1 MKFTEAMLEEY
12 SKPLSET
19 EDNHCKN
26 AIRMVSDA
34 LKPLGFT
41 DDGKGITKLCAD
53 TFAYSIELKNASEG
67 RRIKLFV
74 QGSYANNTNVRTK
87 SDVDIAVV
95 QEDVFQTK
103 YRTSGSY
110 VQSDADYNFYVAE
123 ARPISFK
130 DEVEKCL
137 IVKFGKDVERKK
149 KSIKVHG
156 NAYRK
161 DADAVPCKRYRDYTN
176 DYRKDVNNY
185 IGAISIRTD
194 DGETIINYP
203 EQHIKNGREKNNATN
218 YLYKKLVRILKKIR
232 YMMEENGYKST
243 QDVSSFALE
252 SLLWNIPDSYY
263 LEWGKYRKVDAF
275 KQLIALLIAQKPQFS
290 YYKEA
295 NGIKDLFKDNAQISN
310 MFDFLND
317 LNDFYEYE

>member
-1 MKFTEAMLEEY
+1 MKFTESMLEEY

-26 AIRMVSDA
+26 AIRMVSEA

-41 DDGKGITKLCAD
+41 DDGKELTKLYSD
-53 TFAYSIELKNASEG
+53 TLAYSIELRNLSEG
-67 RRIKLFV
+67 RKVKLFV

-110 VQSDADYNFYVAE
+110 IQSDADYNFVTAK
-123 ARPISFK
+123 ARSISFK

-137 IVKFGKDVERKK
+137 KDKFGKDVERKK

-156 NAYRK
+156 NTYRK

-176 DYRKDVNNY
+176 DYRNDVNNY
-185 IGAISIRTD
+185 IGAISIHTD

-203 EQHIKNGREKNNATN
+203 EQHIKNGREKNNATH
-218 YLYKKLVRILKKIR
+218 YLYKKLVRIVKKMR
-232 YMMEENGYKST
+232 YMMEEIGYKST
-243 QDVSSFALE
+243 QDVSSFVIE

-263 LEWGKYRKVDAF
+263 LEWGNYRKVYAF
-275 KQLIALLIAQKPQFS
+275 ERLLELLISQKSQFS
-290 YYKEA
+290 QYKEA
-295 NGIKDLFKDNAQISN
+295 NGIKDLFKNNTEISN
-310 MFDFLND
+310 MLVFLTE